1 MLIAIQ
7 IKEGGADIFCAKLS
21 RTFFQFSDISM
32 SSEATESPSGPL
44 DTPVSDIHIA
54 KIAQDFIRKWEE
66 LAPYLRLLPARE
78 YEIKKVGAYDDQKRE
93 ALRMWKRKNGRKA
106 TYRALIVIAE
116 QVSDAE
122 LAENIE
128 ALVAPQPT
136 LIREDRPSPAADLEK
151 IQRDDGS
158 AKVPEAHAPGHYKR
172 VFVLT
177 LHRS

>member
-1 MLIAIQ
+1 
-7 IKEGGADIFCAKLS
+7 
-21 RTFFQFSDISM
+21 M
-32 SSEATESPSGPL
+32 SSEATESPSAPL
-44 DTPVSDIHIA
+44 DSPVSDIHIA

-106 TYRALIVIAE
+106 TYRALIVVAE

-128 ALVAPQPT
+128 ALVAPQPA

-151 IQRDDGS
+151 IQRDYGS
-158 AKVPEAHAPGHYKR
+158 AKAPEAHAPGHYER
-172 VFVLT
+172 VFLLT
-177 LHRS
+177 LLSYYSLKS